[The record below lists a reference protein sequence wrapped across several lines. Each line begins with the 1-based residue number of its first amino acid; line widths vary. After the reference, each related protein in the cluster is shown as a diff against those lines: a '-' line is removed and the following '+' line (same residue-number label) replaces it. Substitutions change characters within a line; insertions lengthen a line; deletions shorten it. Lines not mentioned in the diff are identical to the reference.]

1 MLSRDRKA
9 GRYLKNEVPT
19 TFLFGP
25 ECPLVYLFSSVP
37 GRDLAI
43 PRESDVHA
51 KAATSHITSK
61 QINGVFILSRAKQSC
76 CTSWLGIRLAASE
89 RCSRGSFP
97 LPSWDVSDNCI

>member
-1 MLSRDRKA
+1 MLSRGRKV
-9 GRYLKNEVPT
+9 GGYLKNRILT

-25 ECPLVYLFSSVP
+25 EWSLVYPFSSLP

-61 QINGVFILSRAKQSC
+61 QMNGVFILSRAKQSC
-76 CTSWLGIRLAASE
+76 CTWLEIGLAARE
-89 RCSRGSFP
+89 LCSRSSFP
-97 LPSWDVSDNCI
+97 VPSWDVSDNCI